1 MADLAACVRRKLL
14 YIIIYNTH
22 RYTRVYNYIY
32 KMAGDSSC
40 EREVP
45 EIAV

>member
-14 YIIIYNTH
+14 YYNLYH
-22 RYTRVYNYIY
+22 ILYE
-32 KMAGDSSC
+32 MAGDSSC